1 MGFRFEQTGKLL
13 MLDDNTIRAAY
24 ELYVNQGIEGLA
36 GFNYVSG
43 LSYLTT
49 QKQNE
54 LSSHIEQKL
63 YANSKEIKEYV
74 VQKYGINYSV
84 EGIRKLLSRLDFV
97 YKKSNCFLRSNT
109 RK

>member
-1 MGFRFEQTGKLL
+1 
-13 MLDDNTIRAAY
+13 LDDNTIRAAY
-24 ELYVNQGIEGLA
+24 ELYVNQGIEGLV

-63 YANSKEIKEYV
+63 
-74 VQKYGINYSV
+74 G
-84 EGIRKLLSRLDFV
+84 
-97 YKKSNCFLRSNT
+97 
-109 RK
+109 